1 MSYNPN
7 IPVDNDSPANQVTK
21 IQTNFSSFNTIFGTE
36 HGDLTIADQGKH
48 EAIKLKL
55 QISDPGVTNDYDVIY
70 SKNTTSTAFGITP
83 QLFLQ
88 IPEFIANV
96 INSPMQL
103 TYNAVNTAGPQY
115 QSFLPGGYVL
125 YFENITG
132 VAPSAANLVF
142 NITLSP
148 TPTSIV
154 CPIAYTN
161 SMTTVGT
168 PIPCAIMVS
177 NVLASTFDITMQSP
191 GAGQNYSLTWLAI
204 AKQ

>member
-1 MSYNPN
+1 MTYNPD
-7 IPVDNDSPANQVTK
+7 IPIGDNSPANQVTA
-21 IQTNFSSFNTIFGTE
+21 IQTNFQTFNTIFGLE

-48 EAIKLKL
+48 EAIKFAL
-55 QISDPGVTNDYDVIY
+55 QSADPGVTQDYDVLY
-70 SKNTTSTAFGITP
+70 SKNTTSTAFGTTP
-83 QLFLQ
+83 QIFLQ
-88 IPEFIANV
+88 IPKFIDSVAN
-96 INSPMQL
+96 SGMQL

-125 YFENITG
+125 YFQNITG
-132 VAPSAANLVF
+132 VAPSAADLLF

-161 SMTTVGT
+161 NMTTVGT

-177 NVLASTFDITMQSP
+177 NIGTSTFDITMQSP
-191 GAGQNYSLTWLAI
+191 GAGQNYSLTWLAV